1 MNADAVKIRRAAPG
15 DVPRIKPL
23 YRQIIARLA
32 ELAPLYRVDCE
43 QDEEFIKEAITSE
56 SSDILVAEDDGAI
69 TGFALLEAR
78 ETAKLAGVAQRRYA
92 FLMDLCVD
100 EKLRGSGIGSALLSA
115 CGEWARTKN
124 LEYLELN
131 VLEANEAARRLYE
144 RTGYKKTV
152 NVMRMELTSEQ
163 ADDSAK

>member
-1 MNADAVKIRRAAPG
+1 MKIRKAAAD

-43 QDEEFIKEAITSE
+43 QEDEFIKNAIE
-56 SSDILVAEDDGAI
+56 RENSDILVAEEDGGLVA
-69 TGFALLEAR
+69 FALLEGR
-78 ETAKLAGVAQRRYA
+78 ETAHLAGVARRRCA
-92 FLMDLCVD
+92 FLMDICVD
-100 EKLRGSGIGSALLSA
+100 EKLRGQGIGSAMLAA
-115 CGEWARTKN
+115 CEEWAREKN
-124 LEYLELN
+124 FEYLELN

-152 NVMRMELTSEQ
+152 NVMRMEL
-163 ADDSAK
+163 